1 MKNLIKK
8 IIWWLVSPI
17 LPLLILSSC
26 LNQKKNVENSVKE
39 NSTQKNEVISDKS
52 ENKSEQETTQNSSVK
67 ISDSTIIFNS
77 KSELL
82 EYIKKNY
89 SQKLETENSGKSSA
103 KTTEQEEYFENGNL
117 KSKIKTSENT
127 TEYINSL
134 KSAYQEMQEKYNKAS
149 DNSEK
154 LLKVS
159 KNFENLYKETRIENY
174 SLSAKNSIQNFTIK
188 NLEKENKKLIE
199 NTPVTFWQ
207 KFLFA
212 WKYIVFAFFLGWFV
226 MPFVWRWFRSWLLR
240 FNPYLKFL
248 EKINQK
254 FKNDKFNSL

>member
-8 IIWWLVSPI
+8 FIWWLVSPI

-52 ENKSEQETTQNSSVK
+52 EKKSEQETTQNSSVK

-149 DNSEK
+149 QSSEYWQESSTRFETEYRSQRATNYYINDTNKK
-154 LLKVS
+154 LASDVKILQ
-159 KNFENLYKETRIENY
+159 E
-174 SLSAKNSIQNFTIK
+174 
-188 NLEKENKKLIE
+188 EKKKLIE

-207 KFLFA
+207 KILFA
-212 WKYIVFAFFLGWFV
+212 WRYIVFAFFFGWFV
-226 MPFVWRWFRSWLLR
+226 MPFVWRWFKNWLLR

-248 EKINQK
+248 EWLHKQK
-254 FKNDKFNSL
+254 K